1 LSFTASV
8 IAIIGLAAEVIKRC
22 KDYVS
27 ALEDAPTDLCS
38 ILIEVGSVKCVLE
51 TLEMRSNLSPSFL
64 SVGADGPVEGCHRE
78 LKALRNLIP
87 ATLPSKRK
95 RSQLNT
101 ATCAKLAWPF
111 KEDKA
116 RKILENLGRHKLTII
131 LILTTWY
138 VFTWSQMLEQLILS
152 FQLQIDQE
160 SNAVFKWL
168 VTTDRSSNHNRACEL
183 HEDHTG
189 QWLIR
194 SAPYKDWLAA
204 SNRFL
209 WLHGIPGAG
218 KTILASFIVQNAQRF
233 CEEYSPHVRSR
244 MWVI

>member
-1 LSFTASV
+1 MGTFLRFSLFHRPATKIPESYFPNSGRGLVPTKLVHKSCSLHDIDPLSFTASV

-131 LILTTWY
+131 LILTT
-138 VFTWSQMLEQLILS
+138 V
-152 FQLQIDQE
+152 
-160 SNAVFKWL
+160 
-168 VTTDRSSNHNRACEL
+168 
-183 HEDHTG
+183 
-189 QWLIR
+189 
-194 SAPYKDWLAA
+194 
-204 SNRFL
+204 
-209 WLHGIPGAG
+209 AG
-218 KTILASFIVQNAQRF
+218 
-233 CEEYSPHVRSR
+233 
-244 MWVI
+244 